1 MNKDNYTKKEIK
13 AIKKDITENGIY
25 NRGFYWS
32 IKDEITFDDIMEV
45 LDANNVKIY
54 NLGLTKEQEEK
65 AYNIILDYEVD
76 TSEFWDNVKECLN
89 YFKEATGYEAYFNGR
104 SDGYIVTDID
114 IIDYEDLKTMNK
126 MELQKVTEV
135 LQNFDALCDDLR
147 EELILFLEN
156 GLIIEEVETII
167 KTKKSFVLE
176 YR

>member
-1 MNKDNYTKKEIK
+1 MEKSFFYKEINTNSRK
-13 AIKKDITENGIY
+13 EMAFYIKNHFIY
-25 NRGFYWS
+25 NRMNSWNDWKGY
-32 IKDEITFDDIMEV
+32 
-45 LDANNVKIY
+45 ANNVKIY

-167 KTKKSFVLE
+167 KTKKSLVLE